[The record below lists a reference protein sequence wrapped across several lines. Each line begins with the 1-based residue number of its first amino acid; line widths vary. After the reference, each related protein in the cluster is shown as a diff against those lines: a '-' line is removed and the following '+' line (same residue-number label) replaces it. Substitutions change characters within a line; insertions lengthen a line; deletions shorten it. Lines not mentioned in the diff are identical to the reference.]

1 VRLLPLPKAAHAR
14 LQIDM
19 NLSLFWFPP
28 YEEKVTRGKKGRKCE
43 NDQRELKCPLISF
56 LRPKKPHQ
64 SLIVHQSLGVRT
76 IEWRCNLKICMEE
89 KFNCS
94 WSHQVRG
101 RQCIKNL
108 SKSIINNSY
117 KNGRSRT
124 STHCVVLSLVRT
136 LDCWIAHQKLGSDI
150 TDHRLLLN

>member
-76 IEWRCNLKICMEE
+76 IEWRCNQKNMHGGKVQLLMEPPGTWPAFY
-89 KFNCS
+89 K
-94 WSHQVRG
+94 
-101 RQCIKNL
+101 
-108 SKSIINNSY
+108 KSFKKY
-117 KNGRSRT
+117 Y
-124 STHCVVLSLVRT
+124 
-136 LDCWIAHQKLGSDI
+136 
-150 TDHRLLLN
+150 